1 MSITAIAPGPNDVLS
16 CHRLCQCRSERS
28 HPPPRYPSMESGTDR
43 IRRTRLQEAESIETY
58 ISAEQPP
65 AFTPSRVPSSH
76 GRQGGAGH
84 HPQAPPEG
92 SEQAERLMRSIRR
105 AGDFERLRRAGRTA
119 RVGALRIRAL
129 PDDVEGPH
137 VAFAI
142 GRSYGNAVERNR
154 IRRRLRGLITILDR
168 DGALAAGWY
177 LFSVDPGAD
186 SLSSSELDL
195 VMRSALSKLSGL

>member
-1 MSITAIAPGPNDVLS
+1 
-16 CHRLCQCRSERS
+16 
-28 HPPPRYPSMESGTDR
+28 
-43 IRRTRLQEAESIETY
+43 
-58 ISAEQPP
+58 
-65 AFTPSRVPSSH
+65 
-76 GRQGGAGH
+76 
-84 HPQAPPEG
+84 
-92 SEQAERLMRSIRR
+92 MRSIRR

-129 PDDVEGPH
+129 LDDVEGPH